1 MDQFEITVNNR
12 TTNVQI
18 DSDKHGF
25 ITEGEFQKYS
35 FKQQTNG
42 RRLLRVGHHLYK
54 IDDVN
59 IHPQQIEFSV
69 NGRWF
74 SVNVRDERDILLD
87 EMGFK
92 TASEIGEGKLNA
104 PMPGKIIELMVN
116 DGDDVERGDP
126 VAILEAMKMENEL
139 KAPIAG
145 SVSSIDVSEGDSLEK
160 NAPILEI
167 TARG

>member
-1 MDQFEITVNNR
+1 MDQFEITANHQ
-12 TTNVQI
+12 TTSIQI
-18 DSDKHGF
+18 DPDKHEF
-25 ITEGEFQKYS
+25 ITGGESREYS
-35 FKQQTNG
+35 LKQQASG
-42 RRLLRVGHHLYK
+42 RRLLRVGRHLYK

-59 IHPQQIEFSV
+59 IQPQQIEFSI

-74 SVNVRDERDILLD
+74 SVKVRDERDILLD

-92 TASEIGEGKLNA
+92 TASEIGEGRLNA
-104 PMPGKIIELMVN
+104 PMPGKIIELMVD
-116 DGDDVERGDP
+116 DGDEVERGDP

>member
-1 MDQFEITVNNR
+1 MEQFEITVNNQ
-12 TTNVQI
+12 TTNIRI
-18 DSDKHGF
+18 DPDIHEF
-25 ITEGEFQKYS
+25 IAGGDNQKYS
-35 FKQQTNG
+35 FQQQANG
-42 RRLLRVGHHLYK
+42 RRLLRVGHRLYK

-59 IHPQQIEFSV
+59 IQPQQIEFSI

-74 SVNVRDERDILLD
+74 SVKVRDERDILLD

-92 TASEIGEGKLNA
+92 TASEIGEGRLNA
-104 PMPGKIIELMVN
+104 PMPGKIIEMMVE
-116 DGDDVERGDP
+116 DGDEVERGDP

-145 SVSSIDVSEGDSLEK
+145 SVSSIEVSVGDSLEK